1 MTSERNMGRP
11 IKRVTRAV
19 QRDISSAEL
28 SANQI
33 AKARKQGVTWTIS
46 EIDQEIKWRTWFPKL
61 VDIEWTQDLDDET
74 TRVLHQGFISFCEDN
89 LHVKFPGK
97 GRVPFKLRPAQS
109 QVIWDWIKYRRN
121 INLKARQIGFS
132 TLVAAYCLWCAFG
145 WPDREIV
152 MLSKSERESVKLLGK
167 TRYAMRSMPEWVK
180 LRGPKLLDKTS
191 QRMTFDNDSV
201 ITSLPSNN
209 DPARGD
215 SLFLIILDEWAFLP
229 NPEQAY
235 ASVEATTDLGGRA
248 IGLSTANGEGNFF
261 HTMWLEA
268 QAGVNGFNPVFFPW
282 SAVPERTPEWYAQK
296 ERELA
301 NRLWQLH
308 QEYPSTPEE
317 AFIGS
322 GNPVFNL
329 DIIRKFHVETGT
341 EWTIQST
348 SPRDVQL
355 YEGGPFTVWEPP
367 NHEDRYTYAIGND
380 TAMGLEHGDA
390 TVAWVVCVN
399 TMQPV
404 ACWYG
409 KVDPDIFGET
419 ILPAIGWWYRNAI
432 IVPEVNN
439 HGLTV
444 VKALQRAKYKNIY
457 RRRAFA
463 RRQNQALESYGY
475 MTSGTT
481 KPVLIDELAAWL
493 RDVPNVPHKRTI
505 HELMTFTRDQ
515 NGRMSGSPHD
525 DCVIALALAVI
536 GIEYARKELPQQEVS
551 AAQVKGSFAW
561 WEAQLDKQHAPKGRV
576 LGVK

>member
-1 MTSERNMGRP
+1 MT
-11 IKRVTRAV
+11 
-19 QRDISSAEL
+19 
-28 SANQI
+28 ANQV
-33 AKARKQGVTWTIS
+33 KRARKEKVTWKIS
-46 EIDQEIKWRTWFPKL
+46 EIDQEIKWRLWFPKVEG
-61 VDIEWTQDLDDET
+61 VDWTKDLDDDT
-74 TRVLHQGFISFCEDN
+74 TSKLHMGFISFCESN
-89 LHVKFPGK
+89 LHVKYPGK
-97 GRVPFKLRPAQS
+97 GRVPFKLRQAQS
-109 QVIWDWIKYRRN
+109 DVIWDWIKYRRN

-132 TLVAAYCLWCAFG
+132 TLVAAYCLWLAFG

-180 LRGPKLLDKTS
+180 LRGPKLLDRTS
-191 QRMTFDNDSV
+191 QRMTFDNDSM

-261 HTMWLEA
+261 HTMWQEA
-268 QAGVNGFNPVFFPW
+268 QAGINGFNPVFFPW
-282 SAVPERTPEWYAQK
+282 SAVPERGPSWYEQK
-296 ERELA
+296 QLELA

-308 QEYPSTPEE
+308 QEYPSNPEE

-329 DIIRKFHVETGT
+329 EIIRKFQAETGT
-341 EWTIQST
+341 AWTITGT
-348 SPRDVQL
+348 SARDVQL
-355 YEGGPFTVWEPP
+355 YEGGPLTVWEPP
-367 NHEDRYTYAIGND
+367 NAEGRYTYAIGND

-399 TMQPV
+399 TGQPV
-404 ACWYG
+404 ACWHG
-409 KVDPDIFGET
+409 KVDPDVFGEQ
-419 ILPAIGWWYRNAI
+419 ILPALGWWYRNAI

-444 VKALQRAKYKNIY
+444 VKALQRAKYRNIY
-457 RRRAFA
+457 RRRAYA

-475 MTSGTT
+475 MTSGTS
-481 KPVLIDELAAWL
+481 KPVLIDGLAAWL
-493 RDVPNVPHKRTI
+493 RDVQNVPHKKTI
-505 HELMTFTRDQ
+505 HELMTFTRDH
-515 NGRMSGSPHD
+515 NGKMSGSPHD
-525 DCVIALALAVI
+525 DCVIALGLAVE
-536 GIEYARKELPQQEVS
+536 GIAYAKKELPALEVS
-551 AAQVKGSFAW
+551 AAQVEGSFAW
-561 WEAQLDKQHAPKGRV
+561 WEKRLDGAESAKKRI
-576 LGVK
+576 LGHS